1 MRKTAAL
8 SGRHRPASPFAR
20 SCPRTLVSAP
30 LAVRQSESG
39 SLALASRRLRPLAGV
54 HSSQASPFRK
64 LRLCATLGFPQS
76 LYCPAAG
83 EVLADGVFGGAV
95 LGGAVLGGAV
105 LGDAVFGGA
114 VSGSSALVLRGE
126 KSLEVLGGDTLG
138 GIALGGELLKGGLPS
153 QKSAPTRS
161 PSGRLPKPSRPRF
174 RDGAQGVRAAAS
186 VN

>member
-39 SLALASRRLRPLAGV
+39 SLALASRRLRPLPGV

-95 LGGAVLGGAV
+95 LGGAF